1 MRPSRERKRKRK
13 KSLST
18 LYFTLRLWFRLSFQI
33 NVLMQSYTFLQAIS
47 SFAYAFLFFY
57 LTTEKTSISSSILQ
71 KSLNA
76 STFSF
81 PFFWPKFSPS
91 CITSLSLETLS
102 FRSEDWWTKGR
113 PTTLARTEKSTFW
126 TKIWNFFV
134 KHFARATLSH
144 LSLMVVIW
152 ASHEV
157 TRSRGLWLQPH
168 FFDLNFNI
176 LSAPFSFNILPKTEM
191 NSYRSFSGFSTLLEV
206 CIISSIPSNGKKTL
220 IVFFFRF
227 KTVWNVSKTLLLI
240 VSCQFPFNL
249 TLVMTF
255 WFISSEKESGQMLC

>member
-1 MRPSRERKRKRK
+1 MRQLFLSHSSGRNSLLRASHHYLWKLCHSDRKTGEPRGGLLLLHEQK
-13 KSLST
+13 KHR
-18 LYFTLRLWFRLSFQI
+18 F
-33 NVLMQSYTFLQAIS
+33 
-47 SFAYAFLFFY
+47 
-57 LTTEKTSISSSILQ
+57 EQ
-71 KSLNA
+71 K
-76 STFSF
+76 FE
-81 PFFWPKFSPS
+81 
-91 CITSLSLETLS
+91 I
-102 FRSEDWWTKGR
+102 
-113 PTTLARTEKSTFW
+113 
-126 TKIWNFFV
+126 FV
-134 KHFARATLSH
+134 KHSARATLSH

-168 FFDLNFNI
+168 FFDPNFNI

-220 IVFFFRF
+220 IVFFRF

-255 WFISSEKESGQMLC
+255 WFISSGKESGQMLC

>member
-1 MRPSRERKRKRK
+1 MYLCKVTHFFRPFHLLHMRFISSIWQQRRPAFLRQFYRNRWMRQLFL
-13 KSLST
+13 SLSSGRNS
-18 LYFTLRLWFRLSFQI
+18 LLRASHHYLWKLCHSDR
-33 NVLMQSYTFLQAIS
+33 
-47 SFAYAFLFFY
+47 
-57 LTTEKTSISSSILQ
+57 KTGEPRGGLLLLHEQ
-71 KSLNA
+71 KNQR
-76 STFSF
+76 FEQ
-81 PFFWPKFSPS
+81 KFG
-91 CITSLSLETLS
+91 I
-102 FRSEDWWTKGR
+102 
-113 PTTLARTEKSTFW
+113 
-126 TKIWNFFV
+126 FV

-220 IVFFFRF
+220 IVFF
-227 KTVWNVSKTLLLI
+227 
-240 VSCQFPFNL
+240 
-249 TLVMTF
+249 
-255 WFISSEKESGQMLC
+255 